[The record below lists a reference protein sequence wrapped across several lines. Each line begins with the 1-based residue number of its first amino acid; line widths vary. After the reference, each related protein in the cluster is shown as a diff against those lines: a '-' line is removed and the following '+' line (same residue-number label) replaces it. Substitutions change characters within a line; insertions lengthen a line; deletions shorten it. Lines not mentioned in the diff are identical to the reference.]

1 MNYQVVRVIRWG
13 RDPAG
18 YAGSLMDDD
27 LIALGG
33 GRRQRAH
40 GQGRRPRAGEFGS
53 IRTGRATPALVEH
66 LKVDYYGTETEF
78 RQLAGFSVPEA
89 RLLVVSPYD
98 KSSLGAI
105 EKALQSSDLGIT
117 PSNDGTVIRLSF
129 PVPTEQRRKELVK
142 VVKQKAEEG
151 RVTVRNLRRSARHE
165 LDAMQKDGDLSTDEL
180 ERVEKDL
187 DKLTQDQV
195 AAIDRLLAH
204 KEQELLEI

>member
-1 MNYQVVRVIRWG
+1 MRRN
-13 RDPAG
+13 PAG
-18 YAGSLMDDD
+18 YAGPLMDDEMIELVVSD
-27 LIALGG
+27 AREHMGKAVEHT
-33 GRRQRAH
+33 QA
-40 GQGRRPRAGEFGS
+40 EFGA

-66 LKVDYYGTETEF
+66 LKVDYYGTESEL

-105 EKALQSSDLGIT
+105 EKTLQGSDLGIT
-117 PSNDGTVIRLSF
+117 PSNDGTVIRLAF

-151 RVTVRNLRRSARHE
+151 RVSVRNLRRTARQE
-165 LDAMQKDGDLSTDEL
+165 LESMQKEGELSTDEL

-187 DKLTQDQV
+187 DKLTQDHV
-195 AAIDRLLAH
+195 AAIDRLLTH

>member
-1 MNYQVVRVIRWG
+1 M
-13 RDPAG
+13 
-18 YAGSLMDDD
+18 
-27 LIALGG
+27 
-33 GRRQRAH
+33 
-40 GQGRRPRAGEFGS
+40 
-53 IRTGRATPALVEH
+53 
-66 LKVDYYGTETEF
+66 
-78 RQLAGFSVPEA
+78 AGFSVPEA

-98 KSSLGAI
+98 KGSLAAI

-151 RVTVRNLRRSARHE
+151 RVTVRNLRRSARHD
-165 LDAMQKDGDLSTDEL
+165 LDAMQKDGDLSSDEL

-187 DKLTQDQV
+187 DKITQDHV